1 MLPSFHE
8 HARTRLGYEQF
19 KRICLLQGETRMQV
33 YSRFSEHGT
42 AAGWWE
48 RDNQPGTKASGGSAP
63 SNYGPLRPRIPP
75 VCRMC
80 YLTFSMAVPL
90 PRTQAIALT
99 SVDVYVEK
107 VDNPH
112 CSDKLIE
119 ASKTRIGFRI
129 LIADRFIM
137 VCEPGV
143 CLVAL
148 LFRTKYVLSYSVA
161 CGIFP
166 DQGSNLCPLY
176 GQANS
181 YPLCH

>member
-1 MLPSFHE
+1 
-8 HARTRLGYEQF
+8 
-19 KRICLLQGETRMQV
+19 
-33 YSRFSEHGT
+33 
-42 AAGWWE
+42 
-48 RDNQPGTKASGGSAP
+48 
-63 SNYGPLRPRIPP
+63 
-75 VCRMC
+75 MC
-80 YLTFSMAVPL
+80 YLTFSLAVPS

-143 CLVAL
+143 CLAAL
-148 LFRTKYVLSYSVA
+148 LFRTKCKVKENIVSGMRFLNFRIVSFLNGGVGEKCGFLNMMKKKKHPEDLS
-161 CGIFP
+161 
-166 DQGSNLCPLY
+166 
-176 GQANS
+176 
-181 YPLCH
+181 